1 MSVIAIN
8 GLDGTKEVKSSYF
21 VPQLNRPFKQCNA
34 SKPMIYKSEPIAP
47 PLLNSAIDYSTRRN
61 VLPCKGITHHVLRRP
76 TLPNAGSMVP
86 PTGIARGEKPGLA
99 YLPEKPLTMPIMP
112 FSNPVYSGF
121 NNPLGAPN

>member
-1 MSVIAIN
+1 MSVVFMD
-8 GLDGTKEVKSSYF
+8 GLDGTKEVQSSYF
-21 VPQLNRPFKQCNA
+21 VPTLHRPFKQCNA
-34 SKPMIYKSEPIAP
+34 SIPMNYKPEPIAP
-47 PLLNSAIDYSTRRN
+47 KLLTPNIDYSTRRN

-76 TLPNAGSMVP
+76 PLPNAGSMVP

-99 YLPEKPLTMPIMP
+99 YLPEKPLTLPIMP